1 MSGECVGRK
10 CLRAKYYMYAWVR
23 HHAQIFCIM
32 ISCIMISV
40 QNPLATSY
48 KNTSA
53 IKDDHKQGVMNVK
66 KLVKEEG
73 TMPLASAS
81 NSGTA
86 VISMRGASIQ
96 IIKTMLTLS
105 IL

>member
-32 ISCIMISV
+32 ISV
-40 QNPLATSY
+40 KNLLATSY